1 MVKKKEGGIMN
12 NDVLKT
18 EYIKLKVMIAIKR
31 EDIFMATRIFELLD
45 KMFRNCPVDIEDL
58 REL

>member
-1 MVKKKEGGIMN
+1 MN